1 MAATTEDITTINDLA
16 DAYLVLDP
24 TCERSDHL
32 GVLQIAAAKLGIP
45 ADLNAPLTAAQ
56 ADALDQWWTESGR

>member
-1 MAATTEDITTINDLA
+1 MAAKTEDITTINDLA

-32 GVLQIAAAKLGIP
+32 GVLLIAAAKLGIP
-45 ADLNAPLTAAQ
+45 TTLDTPLTDAQ
-56 ADALDQWWTESGR
+56 ADALHQWWTEG